1 MPPLAEGMSIAVIVW
16 PSIASWSETLPL
28 NDGTES
34 AATLIVK
41 LNDARSLLRVSLSES
56 RAVQV
61 IVVSPVPVGVPE
73 MVRVA
78 DAQLSPAGSA
88 VERSA

>member
-1 MPPLAEGMSIAVIVW
+1 MSIAVIVW
-16 PSIASWSETLPL
+16 PSIASRSETLPP

-41 LNDARSLLRVSLSES
+41 LNDARSPLRVSLSES

-61 IVVSPVPVGVPE
+61 IVVLPVPVGVPE
-73 MVRVA
+73 MVRVDA
-78 DAQLSPAGSA
+78 AQLNPAGSA